1 MEVNDKLH
9 FLIILSLLQEPMLLI
24 SQVGGQN
31 PKVSLK
37 QDWKRQKS
45 ALVGT
50 ESWLSTH
57 PVD

>member
-1 MEVNDKLH
+1 MEVNGKFH
-9 FLIILSLLQEPMLLI
+9 FPITLPLLQEPMLLI
-24 SQVGGQN
+24 RQVGGWT

-45 ALVGT
+45 ALGP

>member
-37 QDWKRQKS
+37 QD
-45 ALVGT
+45 
-50 ESWLSTH
+50 
-57 PVD
+57 